1 MPDFSDILLV
11 TDYDHTLTGPD
22 GCIPE
27 RNREAI
33 AYFMAHGGSFTLCTG
48 RSLPLFRP
56 VADSIQMNA
65 PAILS
70 NGGLCY
76 DFNRE
81 KMLFQIPIELD
92 ARTLAEELLE
102 AFPGCLLEIQEV
114 ISHYCLRYD
123 ENLFQFCKNSG
134 CPMQTIAMEEL
145 PERVMKF
152 ALYEDFRTPE
162 VSNLFEIT
170 PEEDVRFA
178 RMRDYILERYGHA
191 LSAVRSAPRI
201 VDIQSNLATKG
212 SAAVRLAKALGKKIL
227 AAAGDSQNDL
237 TMLDA
242 ADIAFVPAD
251 ASIDPQAYH
260 PVCPCGEGSLADAVE
275 YLAKQYGR
283 ETEDDCL

>member
-1 MPDFSDILLV
+1 
-11 TDYDHTLTGPD
+11 
-22 GCIPE
+22 
-27 RNREAI
+27 
-33 AYFMAHGGSFTLCTG
+33 
-48 RSLPLFRP
+48 
-56 VADSIQMNA
+56 
-65 PAILS
+65 
-70 NGGLCY
+70 
-76 DFNRE
+76 
-81 KMLFQIPIELD
+81 
-92 ARTLAEELLE
+92 
-102 AFPGCLLEIQEV
+102 
-114 ISHYCLRYD
+114 
-123 ENLFQFCKNSG
+123 
-134 CPMQTIAMEEL
+134 
-145 PERVMKF
+145 MKF

>member
-1 MPDFSDILLV
+1 MPDFSDILFV
-11 TDYDHTLTGPD
+11 ADYDHTLTGPD
-22 GCIPE
+22 GKIPD

-33 AYFMAHGGSFTLCTG
+33 QYFMAHGGSFTLCTG

-56 VADSIQMNA
+56 VSVNIPMNA
-65 PAILS
+65 PALLS

-76 DFNRE
+76 DCQTE
-81 KMLFQIPIELD
+81 QTLFRIPIELD
-92 ARTLAEELLE
+92 AGQLARDLLDT
-102 AFPGCLLEIQEV
+102 FPGCLLEVQE
-114 ISHYCLRYD
+114 ILSHYSLKYD
-123 ENLFQFCKNSG
+123 PNLFQFCQNSG
-134 CPMQTIAMEEL
+134 CPIQTIALADL

-152 ALYEDFRTPE
+152 ALYEEFRTPE

-178 RMRDYILERYGHA
+178 RMRAYILEKYGHA

-212 SAAVRLAKALGKKIL
+212 AAAVRLARELGKKVL

-242 ADIAFVPAD
+242 ADIAFVPGD
-251 ASIDPQAYH
+251 ASIDPDAYQR
-260 PVCPCGEGSLADAVE
+260 VCPCAEGSVADAVA
-275 YLAKQYGR
+275 YLEEHYG
-283 ETEDDCL
+283 

>member
-1 MPDFSDILLV
+1 MPDFSDILFV

-22 GCIPE
+22 GKIPAA
-27 RNREAI
+27 NREAI
-33 AYFMAHGGSFTLCTG
+33 DYFMAHGGSFTLCTG

-56 VADSIQMNA
+56 VADQIPMNA
-65 PAILS
+65 PALLS

-76 DFNRE
+76 DFARE
-81 KMLFQIPIELD
+81 KMQFRIPIDLD
-92 ARTLAEELLE
+92 AKSLARDLLTS
-102 AFPGCLLEIQEV
+102 FPGCLLEVQEIV
-114 ISHYCLRYD
+114 SHYSLRYD
-123 ENLFQFCKNSG
+123 GNLFQFCANSG
-134 CPMQTIAMEEL
+134 CPIETIALEDL

-162 VSNLFEIT
+162 VANLFEIT

-178 RMRDYILERYGHA
+178 RMRAYILEKYGHA

-212 SAAVRLAKALGKKIL
+212 AAAVRLAQEMGKGIL

-251 ASIDPQAYH
+251 ASVSPQGYQQ
-260 PVCPCGEGSLADAVE
+260 VCGCGEGSIADAVA
-275 YLAKQYGR
+275 YLEKHFG
-283 ETEDDCL
+283 